1 MKFLSPLDNDDIMSV
16 MDVLSMSMLFYNDI
30 KHHHIEQEPSVV
42 DSLAS
47 SLVSLA
53 RHNAVVR
60 NLKDLAVMRV
70 QPEELVKK
78 VERNGKVLGVIQGG
92 RA

>member
-1 MKFLSPLDNDDIMSV
+1 MKFLSPLDNDDIMSI
-16 MDVLSMSMLFYNDI
+16 MDVLSMSMLFYHDI
-30 KHHHIEQEPSVV
+30 KHHHIEQEPAVI
-42 DSLAS
+42 DSLAAS
-47 SLVSLA
+47 VVSLA

-60 NLKDLAVMRV
+60 NIKDLAVMQI

-92 RA
+92 KT